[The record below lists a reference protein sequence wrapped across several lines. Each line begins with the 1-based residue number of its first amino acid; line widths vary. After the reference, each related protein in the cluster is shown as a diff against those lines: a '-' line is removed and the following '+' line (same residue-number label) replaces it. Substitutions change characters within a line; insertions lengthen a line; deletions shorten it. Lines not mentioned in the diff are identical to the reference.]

1 VGASHQQTLLISPE
15 EICAYFKQ
23 LEPTLLSWRSLMSA
37 LRQADGREKR
47 GAARYRVLSQ
57 ATLMAKGSKHFC
69 VVRDLSET
77 GAKLGVSETVK
88 LPEQFEL
95 SFASHPVRLE
105 VRLMWRSG
113 NFAGVQ
119 FAHVEQAK
127 KVVEE
132 SQDKILLP
140 D

>member
-1 VGASHQQTLLISPE
+1 
-15 EICAYFKQ
+15 
-23 LEPTLLSWRSLMSA
+23 MSA

-47 GAARYRVLSQ
+47 GAPRYRVLSQ
-57 ATLMAKGSKHFC
+57 ATVIARGSKHFC

-77 GAKLGVSETVK
+77 GAKLGLSETVK
-88 LPEQFEL
+88 LPDHFEL
-95 SFASHPVRLE
+95 SFAGHPVRLE

-119 FAHVEQAK
+119 FAQVEEAK
-127 KVVEE
+127 KVIEQ
-132 SQDKILLP
+132 SQHKILLS